1 MWDGLGDPVV
11 GILFD
16 PAVLRRGVLLGLG
29 AAMPIGP
36 VNVEIARRTLRAGF
50 RSGFF
55 LGCGAVTIDV
65 TYAILAEIGVTPLL
79 GKAYFY
85 WPLAAAG
92 FGLLVYMGVGSL
104 AGARTAARADLLTA
118 GAARHSTRPT
128 ARGSYLTGLAMTG
141 LNPFTWAFW
150 FVVLPQVAGSIAQD
164 PARDL
169 PVICVG
175 VFAGTIAWVVFFT
188 SLLSLAGRF
197 RRRWWLVL
205 ADEFGGALLLWF
217 AAVLLLKSLQRL
229 YDQPP

>member
-1 MWDGLGDPVV
+1 MDLGL
-11 GILFD
+11 L
-16 PAVLRRGVLLGLG
+16 ARGVIFGLG
-29 AAMPIGP
+29 AAVPIGP

-65 TYAILAEIGVTPLL
+65 TYAILAAVGVTPLL

-92 FGLLVYMGVGSL
+92 FGLLVFMGLGSL
-104 AGARTAARADLLTA
+104 AGARTAARADLLATS
-118 GAARHSTRPT
+118 AAAAQPKLPT

-150 FVVLPQVAGSIAQD
+150 FVVLPQVAGSIARD

-169 PVICVG
+169 PVICIG

-188 SLLSLAGRF
+188 SLLTLAGRF

-217 AAVLLLKSLQRL
+217 AAVLLLKSLHRL
-229 YDQPP
+229 YDLPLD